1 MKRVMLVVLVLL
13 ATPTFASATLT
24 FQQLDGNTFTISHM
38 VKWIGGRG
46 QAMDLVYEKA
56 ASLCIA
62 AGYTHMKVL
71 DQESNANG
79 FYQNANATVTVKFF
93 LETGEER
100 VACDMKASDEYI
112 EQAKKKLQKRDYEG
126 PVVTDEAAD
135 AQESENHCTVEQI
148 SAMVKA
154 GLSED
159 QINAACSKAD

>member
-24 FQQLDGNTFTISHM
+24 FQQLDGNTFSISHM

-100 VACDMKASDEYI
+100 VACD
-112 EQAKKKLQKRDYEG
+112 
-126 PVVTDEAAD
+126 
-135 AQESENHCTVEQI
+135 
-148 SAMVKA
+148 
-154 GLSED
+154 
-159 QINAACSKAD
+159 